1 MLKAVTGQAAS
12 TDTAGVVQAAVPEVK
27 LGGMKFVLAAIV
39 ALVSPWLWGITL
51 IAWPILAHVL
61 PRRVDDEGDES
72 RRWAPAFLLAFVL
85 GYVVSYVMVLTGIYI
100 LESLSGLAVLL

>member
-1 MLKAVTGQAAS
+1 MLKAVTGQPGG
-12 TDTAGVVQAAVPEVK
+12 TDAAAVPEVK

-39 ALVSPWLWGITL
+39 ALVSPWLWVTTL

-61 PRRVDDEGDES
+61 PRRVDDEGGES
-72 RRWAPAFLLAFVL
+72 RRWAPAFLLAFAL
-85 GYVVSYVMVLTGIYI
+85 GYVVSYVMVVTGIYI